1 MKFDPHNFVDRCEF
15 MEWGDHQL
23 LAVAATIPQE
33 EYFRDRGISAGS
45 LHKLLV
51 HMMAAQWIWL
61 CRWRGE
67 TSPHFEDE
75 NDHPTLQSLKDRWVV
90 VHDEMKRF
98 LAEQTTT
105 SLLTVFSYKDT
116 RGNPHSLP
124 LGRFIQHMLDHG
136 TYHRGQANTL
146 IKLCG
151 GQPINLSLYKYY
163 ELLGAGADD

>member
-1 MKFDPHNFVDRCEF
+1 MKFDPHTFIDRCEF

-23 LAVAATIPQE
+23 LAVATTIPQE
-33 EYFRDRGISAGS
+33 EYFQDRGISAGS

-51 HMMAAQWIWL
+51 HMMGAQWIWL
-61 CRWRGE
+61 SRWRGE
-67 TSPHFEDE
+67 VSPRFEDE
-75 NDHPTLQSLKDRWVV
+75 KDYPTLQSLKARWPG
-90 VHDEMKRF
+90 VHEEMKKF
-98 LAEQTTT
+98 LELQTPQ
-105 SLLTVFSYKDT
+105 SLLANFSYKDS

-124 LGRFIQHMLDHG
+124 LGRFVQHMLDHG